1 MINTEA
7 SERYGKKIP
16 KNKPK
21 PKKVKLNNAKITNF
35 LPGQWIFKILRV
47 LIVVE
52 KRLKFTVKFGRTC
65 PRS

>member
-1 MINTEA
+1 MEKN
-7 SERYGKKIP
+7 P

-21 PKKVKLNNAKITNF
+21 PKKVKLNNAKIINF

-52 KRLKFTVKFGRTC
+52 KRLKLTVKFGRKC